1 MKNNTRSKLVWDWNC
16 QPMNKWKRAINTIER
31 QVKSLTTHKPYIDC
45 ILAFHNKPHT
55 GKWFTLAEIDKSLEK
70 SN

>member
-1 MKNNTRSKLVWDWNC
+1 MKIKFELSTKEQVRE
-16 QPMNKWKRAINTIER
+16 RAINTIER

-55 GKWFTLAEIDKSLEK
+55 GK
-70 SN
+70 